1 MDLSTDG
8 DGAILLPVKVVPG
21 ARRTQCVG
29 VLGDR
34 LKIAVL
40 SPPER
45 GKANAELVEFVAK
58 EIGVRRGD
66 VTVHRG
72 HASPRKTLRIENST
86 IEQVRRALKISD

>member
-8 DGAILLPVKVVPG
+8 DGAVLLPVKVVPG
-21 ARRTQCVG
+21 ARRTQCVA

-45 GKANAELVEFVAK
+45 GKANAELVEFLAK
-58 EIGVRRGD
+58 TIGVRRGD

-72 HASPRKTLRIENST
+72 HTSPRKTLRIENVT
-86 IEQVRRALKISD
+86 IEQVRRALKI

>member
-8 DGAILLPVKVVPG
+8 EGAVLLPVKVVPG

-45 GKANAELVEFVAK
+45 GKANAELVEFVART
-58 EIGVRRGD
+58 IGVRRGD

-72 HASPRKTLRIENST
+72 HNSPRKTLRIENAT
-86 IEQVRRALKISD
+86 VDQVRLALQIGD